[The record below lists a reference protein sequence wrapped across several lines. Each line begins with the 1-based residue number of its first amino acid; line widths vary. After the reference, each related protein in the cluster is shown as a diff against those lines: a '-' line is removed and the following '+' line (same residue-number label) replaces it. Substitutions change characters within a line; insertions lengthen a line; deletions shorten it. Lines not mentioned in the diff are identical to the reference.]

1 MSRYISEVQRKI
13 VAARAFFVCEY
24 CLIHEED
31 SYFSYEIDHIIS
43 LKHGGET
50 QMDNLA
56 YSCITCNR
64 NKGSDIASVLSDPE
78 RYIRFYHPR
87 KDSWNDHF
95 QLVGSVIEPLTDIG
109 RTTLHILDFNHT
121 DRILERQSLIN
132 IDRYLHPG
140 AKQLIS

>member
-1 MSRYISEVQRKI
+1 MSRYIAEAQREV
-13 VAARAFFVCEY
+13 VCTRALFVCEY

-31 SYFSYEIDHIIS
+31 SYFSHEIDHIIS

-50 QMDNLA
+50 QVDNLA
-56 YSCITCNR
+56 YSCIACNR
-64 NKGSDIASVLSDPE
+64 NKGSDIASILFDPE
-78 RYIRFYHPR
+78 RYVRFYHPR
-87 KDSWNDHF
+87 RDSWVNHF

-109 RTTLHILDFNHT
+109 KATLQILDFNHM
-121 DRILERQSLIN
+121 DRVLERQSLMA